1 MLRVVVHDGDRIL
14 RVWAFHAIQRI
25 VFIVIVQLGV
35 TVDFHFFCF
44 FIVSNQS
51 NFDHESYFNV
61 SSRLSL
67 QLGTLILVMPHLATV
82 EALDVAEVFLLTLA
96 RFVARC
102 AVASF
107 WRSTSTSSSFLNLWL
122 AGQSFRAELRFVSFL
137 TTPVA
142 VVRKEWASRCRHV

>member
-14 RVWAFHAIQRI
+14 RVWAFHAIQKI
-25 VFIVIVQLGV
+25 VFIVIIQLGV
-35 TVDFHFFCF
+35 AVDFHFFCF
-44 FIVSNQS
+44 FIIFNQS

-67 QLGTLILVMPHLATV
+67 QLGTLILIMPHLATV
-82 EALDVAEVFLLTLA
+82 EALDIAEVFLLAFA
-96 RFVARC
+96 RFV

-107 WRSTSTSSSFLNLWL
+107 WRSSSTSSSFLNLWL
-122 AGQSFRAELRFVSFL
+122 ASQSFRAELRFVSFL

-142 VVRKEWASRCRHV
+142 VIRKEWASRCRHV